1 MDSESKIKYLEMI
14 QGVINRLANNSFM
27 LKGWAVTLVAG
38 IFVLASK
45 DTDKL
50 YLLVAFIPAIFFWFL
65 DSYYLRQERLY
76 RSLYE
81 KVITD
86 DKGVTTFSLK
96 AKKEDFDN
104 KKNGYLR
111 CVMSITEIWFY
122 IPLIAVCGMLIALTH
137 CF

>member
-81 KVITD
+81 KVIAD